1 MKRVLTAVVL
11 IPLVLG
17 AVWLLPSDWFLL
29 LLGITAL
36 LAAREFLLLV
46 LLPGESIF
54 YRSAISVLAV
64 IFGSAILMMRMDTAE
79 SIAVSVTGSI
89 LALAPLLFLGIGL
102 KLSNPRRGMESA
114 ALSFFGIF
122 YVGVPLLSIWII
134 RNHIDESIGPFLVL
148 VLLATVWSGDIAALY
163 VGKMIGRHKLAPSVS
178 PGKTWEGSFASVI
191 FASLICWGLF
201 AYVGPR
207 YGRFACCDL
216 PGITAPYWLSIGIG
230 ALINVAAQIGDLAE
244 SMIKRAAGV
253 KDSGKLLPGHGGVL
267 DRIDALL
274 FGAPVGMLLFWSLK
288 QSFIFIR
295 AW

>member
-64 IFGSAILMMRMDTAE
+64 IFGSAILMTRMQTAE

-89 LALAPLLFLGIGL
+89 LALAPLLFLAMGL
-102 KLSNPRRGMESA
+102 KHSNPRRGMEAA

-122 YVGVPLLSIWII
+122 YVGVPLLSIW
-134 RNHIDESIGPFLVL
+134 
-148 VLLATVWSGDIAALY
+148 
-163 VGKMIGRHKLAPSVS
+163 
-178 PGKTWEGSFASVI
+178 
-191 FASLICWGLF
+191 
-201 AYVGPR
+201 
-207 YGRFACCDL
+207 
-216 PGITAPYWLSIGIG
+216 
-230 ALINVAAQIGDLAE
+230 
-244 SMIKRAAGV
+244 
-253 KDSGKLLPGHGGVL
+253 
-267 DRIDALL
+267 
-274 FGAPVGMLLFWSLK
+274 
-288 QSFIFIR
+288 
-295 AW
+295 